1 MEEILKRGLIIV
13 LVMVIVL
20 LVYYILKG
28 VLLTKL
34 GKLKKDKKVWFA
46 WVPILNTYYLGKLT
60 FNKTVGAILVAL
72 NVLTS
77 SGSFTSGS
85 TTINI
90 SFLSL
95 LPSSVSVI
103 ILILNSLIN
112 IALLIYSGVL
122 IKKLKSTIVS
132 EEVNTKVEDSA
143 PIIEELDLGGN
154 EDNIEIVDLSNE
166 GGVVN
171 TLEQKKENKFTI
183 IILAVILVFAILLP
197 TISGIFNPK
206 DNTIDNTKPN
216 EIKYTETTK
225 DGLLTIGKETG
236 NITAKNVRFYNFSK
250 QSGNII
256 SFIYLPE
263 DEIKNVNES
272 NLFIQLY
279 DEKKNIIYRTKFTS
293 DTVLSRKISGTYNLN
308 TNGEIYKNAFYASI
322 VILKDTDFSVVDNI
336 MVCKYTTTDGNYNII
351 NKVTYNFSKNGL
363 ASYEVD
369 KSVVK
374 IGLEESDVYKDSFQK
389 EASYLKENVENLTVT
404 DTNIKYKLN
413 LVTYSSQEYSPLY
426 KLGTTIKEIKTNE
439 ENNNWSCSNE

>member
-1 MEEILKRGLIIV
+1 M
-13 LVMVIVL
+13 
-20 LVYYILKG
+20 
-28 VLLTKL
+28 
-34 GKLKKDKKVWFA
+34 
-46 WVPILNTYYLGKLT
+46 
-60 FNKTVGAILVAL
+60 
-72 NVLTS
+72 
-77 SGSFTSGS
+77 
-85 TTINI
+85 
-90 SFLSL
+90 
-95 LPSSVSVI
+95 
-103 ILILNSLIN
+103 
-112 IALLIYSGVL
+112 
-122 IKKLKSTIVS
+122 
-132 EEVNTKVEDSA
+132 
-143 PIIEELDLGGN
+143 DLGGN

-293 DTVLSRKISGTYNLN
+293 DTVLSRRVSETYTIN
-308 TNGEIYKNAFYASI
+308 TNSEIYKNAFYASI

-374 IGLEESDVYKDSFQK
+374 IGLEESDVYKDGFQK

>member
-1 MEEILKRGLIIV
+1 MEEILKRGLIII

-72 NVLTS
+72 NILTS

-293 DTVLSRKISGTYNLN
+293 DTVLSRKISGTYN
-308 TNGEIYKNAFYASI
+308 
-322 VILKDTDFSVVDNI
+322 
-336 MVCKYTTTDGNYNII
+336 
-351 NKVTYNFSKNGL
+351 FSKNGL
-363 ASYEVD
+363 SSYEVD

-374 IGLEESDVYKDSFQK
+374 IGLEESDVYKDGFQK

>member
-1 MEEILKRGLIIV
+1 MEEILKRGLIII

-72 NVLTS
+72 NVLTL

-95 LPSSVSVI
+95 LPNSVSVI
-103 ILILNSLIN
+103 ITTLNSLIN
-112 IALLIYSGVL
+112 IALLVYSGVL
-122 IKKLKSTIVS
+122 IKKLKKVSVS
-132 EEVNTKVEDSA
+132 EEQPKTDETA
-143 PIIEELDLGGN
+143 PVIEELDLDGT
-154 EDNIEIVDLSNE
+154 EDNIEIVDLDSDK
-166 GGVVN
+166 GVTN
-171 TLEQKKENKFTI
+171 TLTQKKENKFTI
-183 IILAVILVFAILLP
+183 IILAVLLVFAMLLP
-197 TISGIFNPK
+197 TISSIFNPK
-206 DNTIDNTKPN
+206 DNTVDTVKPS
-216 EIKYTETTK
+216 EIKYTETTT
-225 DGLLTIGKETG
+225 DGLLTIDKETG
-236 NITAKNVRFYNFSK
+236 NITAKNVRFYNFTK

-279 DEKKNIIYRTKFTS
+279 DEKKSVIYRTKFTS
-293 DTVLSRKISGTYNLN
+293 DTVLSRRISGTYTMSVNS
-308 TNGEIYKNAFYASI
+308 EIYKNAVYASI
-322 VILKDTDFSVVDNI
+322 VILNDTDFSVVDNI
-336 MVCKYTTTDGNYNII
+336 LVCKYTTTDGNYNIT

-363 ASYEVD
+363 SSYEVD
-369 KSVVK
+369 NSVVK
-374 IGLEESDVYKDSFQK
+374 IGLEESDVYKDGFQK
-389 EASYLKENVENLTVT
+389 EASYLKGNVENLTVT
-404 DTNIKYKLN
+404 DTSIKYKLN

-439 ENNNWSCSNE
+439 ENNNWSCSDE

>member
-1 MEEILKRGLIIV
+1 MEEILKRGLIII
-13 LVMVIVL
+13 LVMAILL

-28 VLLTKL
+28 ILLTKL

-103 ILILNSLIN
+103 ITIINLLIN

-122 IKKLKSTIVS
+122 IKKLKSTTAS

-143 PIIEELDLGGN
+143 PVIEELDLGGT

-166 GGVVN
+166 GRVVN

-183 IILAVILVFAILLP
+183 IILAVILVFAMLLP

-206 DNTIDNTKPN
+206 DNTIDNTKPS

-263 DEIKNVNES
+263 DEIKNVNEF

-279 DEKKNIIYRTKFTS
+279 DEKKSVIYRTKFTS
-293 DTVLSRKISGTYNLN
+293 DTVLSRRVSETYNLN
-308 TNGEIYKNAFYASI
+308 TNSEIYKNAVYASI

-336 MVCKYTTTDGNYNII
+336 MVCKYTTTDGNYNIT

-369 KSVVK
+369 NSVVK
-374 IGLEESDVYKDSFQK
+374 IGLEESDVYKDGFQK

-404 DTNIKYKLN
+404 DTSIKYKLN

>member
-1 MEEILKRGLIIV
+1 MEEILKRGLIII
-13 LVMVIVL
+13 LVMAILL

-28 VLLTKL
+28 ILLTKL

-95 LPSSVSVI
+95 LPSSVSVVITI
-103 ILILNSLIN
+103 INLLIN

-122 IKKLKSTIVS
+122 IKKLKSTTAS

-143 PIIEELDLGGN
+143 PVIEELDLGGT

-166 GGVVN
+166 GRVVN

-183 IILAVILVFAILLP
+183 IILAVILVFAMLLP

-206 DNTIDNTKPN
+206 DNTIDNTKPS

-236 NITAKNVRFYNFSK
+236 NITAKNVQFYEFKKNGVMITFK
-250 QSGNII
+250 
-256 SFIYLPE
+256 YLPQ
-263 DEIKNVNES
+263 DEIKNVNEA

-279 DEKKNIIYRTKFTS
+279 DEKKNVIYRTKFTS
-293 DTVLSRKISGTYNLN
+293 DNVLNRKVIVNSSLS
-308 TNGEIYKNAFYASI
+308 TNSEIYKNAVYASI

-336 MVCKYTTTDGNYNII
+336 MVCKYTTTDGNYNIT

-369 KSVVK
+369 NSVVK
-374 IGLEESDVYKDSFQK
+374 IGLEESDVYKDGFQK

>member
-1 MEEILKRGLIIV
+1 MEEILKRGLIII
-13 LVMVIVL
+13 LVMAILL

-28 VLLTKL
+28 ILLTKL

-95 LPSSVSVI
+95 LPSSVSVVITI
-103 ILILNSLIN
+103 INLLIN

-122 IKKLKSTIVS
+122 IKKLKSTTAS

-143 PIIEELDLGGN
+143 PVIEELDLGGT

-166 GGVVN
+166 GRVVN

-183 IILAVILVFAILLP
+183 IILAVILVFAMLLP

-206 DNTIDNTKPN
+206 DNTIDNTKPS

-236 NITAKNVRFYNFSK
+236 NITAKNVQFYEFKKNGVMITFK
-250 QSGNII
+250 
-256 SFIYLPE
+256 YLPQ
-263 DEIKNVNES
+263 DEIKNVNEA

-279 DEKKNIIYRTKFTS
+279 DEKKNVIYRTKFTS
-293 DTVLSRKISGTYNLN
+293 DNVLNRKVIVNSSLS
-308 TNGEIYKNAFYASI
+308 TNSEIYKNAVYASI

-336 MVCKYTTTDGNYNII
+336 MVCKYTTTDGNYNIT

-369 KSVVK
+369 NSVVK
-374 IGLEESDVYKDSFQK
+374 IGLEESDVYKDGFQK

-404 DTNIKYKLN
+404 DTSIKYKLN

>member
-1 MEEILKRGLIIV
+1 MEEILKRGLIII

-34 GKLKKDKKVWFA
+34 GKLKNDKKVWFA

-72 NVLTS
+72 NVLTL
-77 SGSFTSGS
+77 SGS

-308 TNGEIYKNAFYASI
+308 TNNDTYKNAFYASI

-374 IGLEESDVYKDSFQK
+374 IGLEESNVYKDSFQK

-413 LVTYSSQEYSPLY
+413 LVTYSSQKYSPLY

>member
-1 MEEILKRGLIIV
+1 MEEILKRGLIII

-28 VLLTKL
+28 ILLTKL

-95 LPSSVSVI
+95 LPNSVSVI
-103 ILILNSLIN
+103 ITTLNSLIN
-112 IALLIYSGVL
+112 IALLVYSGVL
-122 IKKLKSTIVS
+122 IKKLKKIPVS
-132 EEVNTKVEDSA
+132 EEQPKADETA
-143 PIIEELDLGGN
+143 PVIEELDLDGT
-154 EDNIEIVDLSNE
+154 EDNIEIVDLDSDK
-166 GGVVN
+166 VVTN

-183 IILAVILVFAILLP
+183 IILAVLLVFALLLP

-206 DNTIDNTKPN
+206 DNTVDNTKPS
-216 EIKYTETTK
+216 EIKYTETTT
-225 DGLLTIGKETG
+225 DGLLTIDKEIG
-236 NITAKNVRFYNFSK
+236 NITAKNVRFYNFTK
-250 QSGNII
+250 KGGNII

-263 DEIKNVNES
+263 DEVKNVNES

-279 DEKKNIIYRTKFTS
+279 DEKKSVIYRTKFTS
-293 DTVLSRKISGTYNLN
+293 DTVLSRRISGTYTMSVNS
-308 TNGEIYKNAFYASI
+308 EIYKNAVYASI
-322 VILKDTDFSVVDNI
+322 VILNDTDFSVVDNI
-336 MVCKYTTTDGNYNII
+336 MVCKYTTTDGNYNIT

-363 ASYEVD
+363 SSYEVD
-369 KSVVK
+369 NSVVK
-374 IGLEESDVYKDSFQK
+374 IGLEESDVYKDGFQK
-389 EASYLKENVENLTVT
+389 EASYLKGNVENLTVT
-404 DTNIKYKLN
+404 DTSIKYKLN

-439 ENNNWSCSNE
+439 ENNNWSCSDE

>member
-1 MEEILKRGLIIV
+1 MEEILKRGLIII
-13 LVMVIVL
+13 LVMAIVL

-28 VLLTKL
+28 ILLTKL

-72 NVLTS
+72 NILTS

-95 LPSSVSVI
+95 LPSSVSVVITI
-103 ILILNSLIN
+103 INLLIN
-112 IALLIYSGVL
+112 ITLLIYSGVL
-122 IKKLKSTIVS
+122 IKKLKSTTAS

-143 PIIEELDLGGN
+143 PVIEELDLGGT
-154 EDNIEIVDLSNE
+154 EDNVEIVDLSNE

-183 IILAVILVFAILLP
+183 IILAVILVFAMLLP

-206 DNTIDNTKPN
+206 DSTTDNTKPS

-225 DGLLTIGKETG
+225 DGLLTIDDIKG
-236 NITAKNVRFYNFSK
+236 NIIAKNVQFYEFKKNGVMITFK
-250 QSGNII
+250 
-256 SFIYLPE
+256 YLPQ
-263 DEIKNVNES
+263 DEIKNVNEA

-279 DEKKNIIYRTKFTS
+279 DEKKNVIYRTKFTS
-293 DTVLSRKISGTYNLN
+293 DNVLNRKVIVNSSLS
-308 TNGEIYKNAFYASI
+308 TNSEIYKNAFYASI

-336 MVCKYTTTDGNYNII
+336 MVCKYTTTDGNYNIT

-369 KSVVK
+369 NSVVK
-374 IGLEESDVYKDSFQK
+374 IGLEESDIYKDGFQK

-404 DTNIKYKLN
+404 DTSIKYKLN

>member
-1 MEEILKRGLIIV
+1 MEEILKRGLIII

-263 DEIKNVNES
+263 DEIK
-272 NLFIQLY
+272 
-279 DEKKNIIYRTKFTS
+279 
-293 DTVLSRKISGTYNLN
+293 
-308 TNGEIYKNAFYASI
+308 
-322 VILKDTDFSVVDNI
+322 
-336 MVCKYTTTDGNYNII
+336 CK
-351 NKVTYNFSKNGL
+351 
-363 ASYEVD
+363 
-369 KSVVK
+369 
-374 IGLEESDVYKDSFQK
+374 
-389 EASYLKENVENLTVT
+389 
-404 DTNIKYKLN
+404 
-413 LVTYSSQEYSPLY
+413 
-426 KLGTTIKEIKTNE
+426 
-439 ENNNWSCSNE
+439 

>member
-1 MEEILKRGLIIV
+1 MEEILKRGLIII

-72 NVLTS
+72 NVLTL

-95 LPSSVSVI
+95 LPNSVSVI
-103 ILILNSLIN
+103 ITTLNSLIN
-112 IALLIYSGVL
+112 IALLVYSGVL
-122 IKKLKSTIVS
+122 IKKLKKVSVS
-132 EEVNTKVEDSA
+132 EEQPKTDETA
-143 PIIEELDLGGN
+143 PVIEELDLDGT
-154 EDNIEIVDLSNE
+154 EDNIEIVDLDSDK
-166 GGVVN
+166 GVTN

-183 IILAVILVFAILLP
+183 IILAVLLVFALLLP

-206 DNTIDNTKPN
+206 DNTVDNTKPS
-216 EIKYTETTK
+216 EIKYTETTT
-225 DGLLTIGKETG
+225 DGLLTIDKETG
-236 NITAKNVRFYNFSK
+236 NITAKNVRFYNFTK
-250 QSGNII
+250 KGGNII

-279 DEKKNIIYRTKFTS
+279 DEKKSVIYRTKFTS
-293 DTVLSRKISGTYNLN
+293 DTVLSRRISGTYTMSVNS
-308 TNGEIYKNAFYASI
+308 EIYKNAVYASI
-322 VILKDTDFSVVDNI
+322 VILNDTDFSVVDNI
-336 MVCKYTTTDGNYNII
+336 LVCKYTTTDGNYNIT

-363 ASYEVD
+363 SSYEVD
-369 KSVVK
+369 NSVVK
-374 IGLEESDVYKDSFQK
+374 IGLEESDVYKDGFQK
-389 EASYLKENVENLTVT
+389 EASYLKGNVENLTVT
-404 DTNIKYKLN
+404 DTSIKYKLN

-439 ENNNWSCSNE
+439 ENNNWSCSDE